1 MGFSGPV
8 FGVVAVI
15 WLIYLIPLFL
25 HRRDNGLMD
34 DIEPGE
40 PFSASVTIVRKGS
53 GVETAEAGVASVS
66 TPLNRRAALRELADL
81 DRAAAR
87 RRRRVLG
94 FLALVTLTVVGFGI
108 VDLLPWWSVA
118 IPATLTAAFLVVARF
133 SVRSMRQDLD
143 ARALLV
149 RGGADAD
156 EPTISFAVTDEQLDL
171 DVDLDAE
178 HSVELSVPIET
189 TGSLWDPIPIT
200 APTYVSRPL
209 APRTVRTIDLSAP
222 VPAQPVLPVTADHP
236 DAAFGAAVAR
246 TDEPGVRDADHRRA
260 VGE

>member
-25 HRRDNGLMD
+25 HRRDSGLMD

-40 PFSASVTIVRKGS
+40 PFSASVTIVRRGS
-53 GVETAEAGVASVS
+53 GVESAEVGVASVS
-66 TPLNRRAALRELADL
+66 TPMNRRAALRELADL
-81 DRAAAR
+81 DRSAAR

-94 FLALVTLTVVGFGI
+94 FLALVTLTVVGFAI
-108 VDLLPWWSVA
+108 VDMLPWWSVA
-118 IPATLTAAFLVVARF
+118 IPAALTAAFLVVARF
-133 SVRSMRQDLD
+133 SVRSMRKDLD

-149 RGGADAD
+149 RGGADVD
-156 EPTISFAVTDEQLDL
+156 EPTISFEVAEEQLDREF
-171 DVDLDAE
+171 DADSE
-178 HSVELSVPIET
+178 HSIELSGPIET

-222 VPAQPVLPVTADHP
+222 LPAQPTLPVTADHP
-236 DAAFGAAVAR
+236 DTASDAVAAH
-246 TDEPGVRDADHRRA
+246 TDEPGILDADHRRA

>member
-34 DIEPGE
+34 DVEPGE
-40 PFSASVTIVRKGS
+40 PFLASVTIVRKGS

-66 TPLNRRAALRELADL
+66 TPLNRRAALRELADV
-81 DRAAAR
+81 DRSAAR

-94 FLALVTLTVVGFGI
+94 FLALGTLTVGGFCFVGMI
-108 VDLLPWWSVA
+108 PWWSVA
-118 IPATLTAAFLVVARF
+118 VPAGLLVLFLVVARF
-133 SVRSMRQDLD
+133 SVRAMRRDLD
-143 ARALLV
+143 ARAQV
-149 RGGADAD
+149 IRGGDDVD
-156 EPTISFAVTDEQLDL
+156 EPTIAFMVDEQQPELEM
-171 DVDLDAE
+171 E

-189 TGSLWDPIPIT
+189 TGSLWDPIPIP
-200 APTYVSRPL
+200 AQTYVSRPL

-222 VPAQPVLPVTADHP
+222 VPAQPALPITAERPDVVAGPVEADDAGVP
-236 DAAFGAAVAR
+236 DA
-246 TDEPGVRDADHRRA
+246 DLRRA